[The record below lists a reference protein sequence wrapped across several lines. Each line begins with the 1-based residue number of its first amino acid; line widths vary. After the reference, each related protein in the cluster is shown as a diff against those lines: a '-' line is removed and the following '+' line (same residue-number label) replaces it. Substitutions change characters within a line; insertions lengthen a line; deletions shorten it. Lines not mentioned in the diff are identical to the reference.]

1 MDEKPQGA
9 QVPEE
14 KIQRLEEDLSSLK
27 SEEEGGLPQATPQQ
41 VPEQPTPPMVP
52 VTPTV
57 TVTPSAQTTQPP
69 QPEVPTKKSNKIL
82 WLGLG
87 LLFLSIV
94 LGGAYLIIGK
104 GIFSGKK
111 ACTQEVKVCPDG
123 TSVGRTGP
131 NCEFGPCVTPPPL
144 PTIEPTPEATSS
156 ATPTASP
163 SGSPTAS
170 PSATPTATPAL

>member
-1 MDEKPQGA
+1 
-9 QVPEE
+9 
-14 KIQRLEEDLSSLK
+14 
-27 SEEEGGLPQATPQQ
+27 
-41 VPEQPTPPMVP
+41 
-52 VTPTV
+52 
-57 TVTPSAQTTQPP
+57 
-69 QPEVPTKKSNKIL
+69 
-82 WLGLG
+82 
-87 LLFLSIV
+87 
-94 LGGAYLIIGK
+94 LIIGK
-104 GIFSGKK
+104 GIFSSKK

-131 NCEFGPCVTPPPL
+131 NCEFAPCVTPPPL